1 MEYETFLNSSAGR
14 VVQAIGGH
22 GAFVPNPLPPQIV
35 WSAELVHVLSEADR
49 AVGYLAGLGQILPN
63 PYLLIRPLQRQEA
76 VLSSRIEG
84 TQASLSDLYAYE
96 GGRQA
101 AARALADDV
110 HEVHNYVQAL
120 EYGLEQVHAGM
131 PVSLRLIREL
141 HEILMRGVRGA
152 WTAPGEFRRVQNWI
166 GPPGCRLEEAVF
178 VPPPPEAMMAAL
190 DAWEQFLHAP
200 SNVPPLVRL
209 ALIHY
214 QFETIHPFLDG
225 NGRVGRLLLVL
236 LLAAWE
242 VLPQPLL
249 YLSAYLERRRQMYY
263 ALLLEVSRRGAWEAW
278 LRYFLRGVAE
288 QSRVTVIQGQRLLAL
303 HAAYRRAY
311 SDSSKLLA
319 LIDLLFENPL
329 ITGPMVVQ
337 QLDVSSATAYQYLAT
352 LEHDGVLQEITG
364 RQRGR
369 RYMAREILHA
379 IEDSELE
386 EEAL

>member
-1 MEYETFLNSSAGR
+1 MDDIAFQNSPAGR

-22 GAFVPNPLPPQIV
+22 RAFVPHPLPPEIT
-35 WSAELVHVLSEADR
+35 WSASLVQALSEADR

-96 GGRQA
+96 GGRQVA
-101 AARALADDV
+101 AQALADDV
-110 HEVHNYVQAL
+110 QEVHNYVLAL

-141 HEILMRGVRGA
+141 HEMLMSGVRGA

-178 VPPPPEAMMAAL
+178 VPPPPESMMAAL

-200 SNVPPLVRL
+200 SDLPPLVRL

-263 ALLLEVSRRGAWEAW
+263 TLLLQVSQRGAWEAW
-278 LRYFLRGVAE
+278 LHYFLRGVTE
-288 QSRVTVIQGQRLLAL
+288 QGRAAVVQGQRLLVL
-303 HAAYRRAY
+303 HTAYRQTY
-311 SDSSKLLA
+311 SDSPKLLT
-319 LIDLLFENPL
+319 LIELLFENPL
-329 ITGPMVVQ
+329 VTGALVVQ
-337 QLDVSSATAYQYLAT
+337 HLGVSSATAYQYLAM
-352 LEHDGVLQEITG
+352 LESDGVLQEVTG

-369 RYMAREILHA
+369 RYMAREILSA
-379 IEDSELE
+379 IEEAELV
-386 EEAL
+386 